1 MSRFTYK
8 GVDLSPFLNVLKI
21 ERTVGNNRN
30 VATNDTP
37 KIGVNV
43 QEVTFG
49 AKIIKVKVSL
59 ASRDLA
65 PAFVDTIEYPT
76 VSNTNLNKLR
86 EKVTSL
92 LHAENEFK
100 LELPDEP
107 DRFYMAIPRGDI
119 ELEGISDWYDETT
132 VEFFVPDGV
141 AHSSTYRKFDNGIVS
156 SDKIVFNLINDG
168 NVPAFPVVTIKNN
181 AENGYIGLVNTS
193 GALEIGDREEADTEQ
208 YKQSEVLFDY
218 ASSNGQDRIPNG
230 FNKGTKNIATTND
243 PNDPRPTGTLGVDN
257 VWGRPHIALRSG
269 KTASLTWDI
278 PNDSSGAKGALYEY
292 FWWRQIFW
300 AGAFHQQGYMKITV
314 HAENNEFLYGVE
326 TWKRSNG
333 LSSEY
338 NFLASNGRGGFNMLS
353 SKRFDC
359 THIDTQNPFNEPRG
373 WSDIQRF
380 DDVLQ
385 FYWWGSYLRFTV
397 PEIKGKKSAKINI
410 TFGRVG
416 NADLVTHIYLDQFI
430 YRKDLFNIEG

>member
-1 MSRFTYK
+1 M
-8 GVDLSPFLNVLKI
+8 GSP
-21 ERTVGNNRN
+21 
-30 VATNDTP
+30 
-37 KIGVNV
+37 
-43 QEVTFG
+43 
-49 AKIIKVKVSL
+49 
-59 ASRDLA
+59 
-65 PAFVDTIEYPT
+65 
-76 VSNTNLNKLR
+76 
-86 EKVTSL
+86 
-92 LHAENEFK
+92 
-100 LELPDEP
+100 
-107 DRFYMAIPRGDI
+107 
-119 ELEGISDWYDETT
+119 IS
-132 VEFFVPDGV
+132 
-141 AHSSTYRKFDNGIVS
+141 
-156 SDKIVFNLINDG
+156 
-168 NVPAFPVVTIKNN
+168 
-181 AENGYIGLVNTS
+181 
-193 GALEIGDREEADTEQ
+193 
-208 YKQSEVLFDY
+208 
-218 ASSNGQDRIPNG
+218 
-230 FNKGTKNIATTND
+230 
-243 PNDPRPTGTLGVDN
+243 
-257 VWGRPHIALRSG
+257 LRSG

-416 NADLVTHIYLDQFI
+416 NVTLLLNIYLDQFI
-430 YRKDLFNIEG
+430 TVRTL